1 MSALG
6 IFLVG
11 LAVSSLC
18 LFGLYFTIAEI
29 KRLGRDSD
37 ARARALKR

>member
-1 MSALG
+1 MSAMA

-11 LAVSSLC
+11 LAVSTLC

-29 KRLGRDSD
+29 SRLGRDSD
-37 ARARALKR
+37 ARVPARGR